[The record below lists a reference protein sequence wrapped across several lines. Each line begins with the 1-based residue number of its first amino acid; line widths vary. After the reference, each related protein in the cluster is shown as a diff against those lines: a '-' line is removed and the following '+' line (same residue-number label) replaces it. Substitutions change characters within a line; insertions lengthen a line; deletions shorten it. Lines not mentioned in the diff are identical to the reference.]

1 MNNFYI
7 TTTLPYVNSDPHLG
21 FAKEIINA
29 DIIARHRR
37 QLGDNVFFNTGTDE
51 HGQKIYQKAKELGID
66 VLDYASTYSNKFLE
80 LKNSLNLS
88 FNNFIRTTDK
98 HHIKAAQKFWQLCYD
113 NGDIYKK
120 NYKVKYCV
128 GCEMEKTDSEL
139 DHGICPLHPNQA
151 IEEINEENYFFRFSK
166 FQKPLLDYY
175 KNNPDFV
182 KPKHRFNEIIK
193 FVEGGLNDF
202 SVSRLK
208 EKMSWGVPVPND
220 DTQVMYVWFDALVN
234 YISCLGWPDKMEK
247 FNNFWPATQ
256 VCGKDNLRPQTAM
269 WPSFLLS
276 AGLQVPKEVLVF
288 GFLTLNGQKI
298 SKSSSNTIDLTEL
311 LEKYDSDTIRYYLAK
326 EISTFED
333 GDFSYEKLEK
343 LYTSDLVN
351 GLGNLVSRVSN
362 LIEKNDLSIDLPKIV
377 FSNNTPLIKKMSD
390 ETDKFLASMSE
401 YRLNEALEIINS
413 KIKKTDEFLSE
424 KAPWKMSD
432 KKEISEV
439 LQKAAENI
447 LEISV
452 LIWPI
457 IPQAANEII
466 LQFTADKIVK
476 KEILFPK
483 LLNN

>member
-1 MNNFYI
+1 MAIFLAI
-7 TTTLPYVNSDPHLG
+7 SWSTTTKRS
-21 FAKEIINA
+21 
-29 DIIARHRR
+29 
-37 QLGDNVFFNTGTDE
+37 
-51 HGQKIYQKAKELGID
+51 
-66 VLDYASTYSNKFLE
+66 
-80 LKNSLNLS
+80 LS
-88 FNNFIRTTDK
+88 F
-98 HHIKAAQKFWQLCYD
+98 W
-113 NGDIYKK
+113 
-120 NYKVKYCV
+120 
-128 GCEMEKTDSEL
+128 
-139 DHGICPLHPNQA
+139 
-151 IEEINEENYFFRFSK
+151 
-166 FQKPLLDYY
+166 
-175 KNNPDFV
+175 
-182 KPKHRFNEIIK
+182 
-193 FVEGGLNDF
+193 
-202 SVSRLK
+202 
-208 EKMSWGVPVPND
+208 
-220 DTQVMYVWFDALVN
+220 
-234 YISCLGWPDKMEK
+234 
-247 FNNFWPATQ
+247 
-256 VCGKDNLRPQTAM
+256 
-269 WPSFLLS
+269 
-276 AGLQVPKEVLVF
+276 
-288 GFLTLNGQKI
+288 FLTLNGQKI
-298 SKSSSNTIDLTEL
+298 SKSSDNTIDLIEL
-311 LEKYDSDTIRYYLAK
+311 LGKYGSDTIRYYLAR

-457 IPQAANEII
+457 IPQAANKII
-466 LQFTADKIVK
+466 SQFTADKIVK